1 MNKIITQQVVAVWLG
16 FLILNMAGCARQ
28 QDATC
33 PLPQDGVCAP
43 IHVVDA
49 TWKAKDPQADNA
61 RLHKAIH
68 DTDGGEA

>member
-1 MNKIITQQVVAVWLG
+1 MNRVITQKRVALWLG
-16 FLILNMAGCARQ
+16 LVVMNVMGCANR

-49 TWKAKDPQADNA
+49 TWKARDAKGDRAL
-61 RLHKAIH
+61 LHNTTH
-68 DTDGGEA
+68 DTDKGEA